1 MYAHYHARTGPRK
14 KRTHVRQQHAIVDV
28 SNTGTH
34 ACALPDC
41 LTTCVRW
48 TLDNDLSLRS
58 FVCCLRTK
66 PNVSDLQRQGATGA
80 GAGLGEKQ
88 MALQEMPADP
98 HPGLCLCT
106 AQRHAPPVGSVFLSY
121 LPPPVARAGP

>member
-1 MYAHYHARTGPRK
+1 MRPARLPHHLR
-14 KRTHVRQQHAIVDV
+14 
-28 SNTGTH
+28 
-34 ACALPDC
+34 ALDA
-41 LTTCVRW
+41 
-48 TLDNDLSLRS
+48 LDNDLSLRGRS
-58 FVCCLRTK
+58 CVVYEPSLTFPTASGK
-66 PNVSDLQRQGATGA
+66 GATGA